1 MHNEYVCVLYAYALC
16 FVPHKHH
23 HIPRLCNNIKT
34 SINLFNRLLNDNC
47 VLVLHSKWRE
57 KIRTYIG
64 WTVSKVDSD
73 VAMYIVLGSFKL
85 TDT

>member
-1 MHNEYVCVLYAYALC
+1 MITV
-16 FVPHKHH
+16 F
-23 HIPRLCNNIKT
+23 
-34 SINLFNRLLNDNC
+34 LFYIL
-47 VLVLHSKWRE
+47 SGE
-57 KIRTYIG
+57 KKYERIG